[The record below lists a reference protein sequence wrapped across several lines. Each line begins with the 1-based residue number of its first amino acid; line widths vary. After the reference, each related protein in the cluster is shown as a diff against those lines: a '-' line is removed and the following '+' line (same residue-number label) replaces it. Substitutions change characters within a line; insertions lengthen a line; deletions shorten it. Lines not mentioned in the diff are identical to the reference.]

1 MNKRIKR
8 ALELRRKG
16 LSFAKIG
23 QDLGIGKERARQ
35 IVREYEAYLGSLK
48 DPLKRKIEELSRPG
62 EAKRILNALRGSNLY
77 DSDPKILSNYSPEDI
92 RKINGLGPKSVF
104 VIAKALESMGVI
116 RDAEEWLRG

>member
-8 ALELRRKG
+8 ALELHRKG
-16 LSFAKIG
+16 LSFIKIG

-35 IVREYEAYLGSLK
+35 IVREYEAYLESLK

-77 DSDPKILSNYSPEDI
+77 DGDPKILSNYRPEDI

-116 RDAEEWLRG
+116 RDAEDWLRG